1 MPLPTIPS
9 GNVASALGGA
19 FEVANSC
26 QFSSDDTTYL
36 SKTFGTPTD
45 QDKWTFSCWV
55 KRTKLGT
62 NQDIFS
68 VPTGTSG
75 GYFHTGLQW
84 NSSNQLEANVN
95 YTGSVVGKKLPNAL
109 FRDTI
114 SWYHLVTVWDS
125 DNASAGNRI
134 KLYVNGV
141 DQTSFATDTQPTSG
155 LASQINQALAH
166 RIGDGANGDLDGY
179 LAEVVFVDG
188 QALTPTSF
196 GEFDEDSP
204 TIWKPIKISGLT
216 FGNNGFYLD
225 FQDSSALGNDVSGNN
240 NDFALSNLA
249 AVHQCQDSPTNNF
262 CILHQLQPYGSAV
275 YPWYDAGTQF
285 VGTQGNAWR
294 IVTGSIAV
302 TSGKYYY
309 EVEINTSSSNN
320 SYSIGWT
327 STNNMPASIWTT
339 YLGDAV
345 VGPAL
350 GLAKD
355 GQLNYSTSSA
365 ANQASTGYTSY
376 SNGGDIVMCAIDLD
390 NNYAYWGKNGTWM
403 KSGDPTSGSTGTGG
417 FAFDNAAGYDWYP
430 AFGSSE
436 TASGSTIHMA
446 ANFGNG
452 TFGNVSGVPSAVASA
467 GTNASG
473 FGVFEYNV
481 PAGYGAICTK
491 QMNE

>member
-1 MPLPTIPS
+1 MTLLTIPS
-9 GNVASALGGA
+9 GNVATATAATG

-26 QFSSDDTTYL
+26 RFNKADSAYL

-55 KRTKLGT
+55 KRGALGS
-62 NQDIFS
+62 NQDIFA

-188 QALTPTSF
+188 QALAPTSF
-196 GEFDEDSP
+196 GEYDEDSP
-204 TIWKPIKISGLT
+204 TIWKPIDVSGLT

-225 FQDSSALGNDVSGNN
+225 FEDSSALGNDVSGNN
-240 NDFALSNLA
+240 NDFAVTNLA
-249 AVHQCQDSPTNNF
+249 AVDQSKDTPTNNF
-262 CILHQLQPYGSAV
+262 CTMNPLDNQIQGHTFS
-275 YPWYDAGTQF
+275 
-285 VGTQGNAWR
+285 QGNNTIATTDASETYNTGTMGVTAGRWYFEAKLDDTTYSIR
-294 IVTGSIAV
+294 PTIGVVGAVSTNTGHYLGQQTASYGTSYNSDGNMRQTGSDV
-302 TSGKYYY
+302 SYG
-309 EVEINTSSSNN
+309 NT
-320 SYSIGWT
+320 
-327 STNNMPASIWTT
+327 
-339 YLGDAV
+339 
-345 VGPAL
+345 
-350 GLAKD
+350 
-355 GQLNYSTSSA
+355 
-365 ANQASTGYTSY
+365 YTA
-376 SNGGDIVMCAIDLD
+376 GDIVGVFLD
-390 NNYAYWGKNGTWM
+390 ITSNKIYFSKNGTIQN
-403 KSGDPTSGSTGTGG
+403 SGTGISITAVASTPIG
-417 FAFDNAAGYDWYP
+417 AYFPAGGDRHGDDTIWHFNFGGG
-430 AFGSSE
+430 AFGA
-436 TASGSTIHMA
+436 TAIS
-446 ANFGNG
+446 
-452 TFGNVSGVPSAVASA
+452 SAVADSNDVGA
-467 GTNASG
+467 
-473 FGVFEYNV
+473 FEYSPNQGG
-481 PAGYGAICTK
+481 ASNFDSAAKNFLAICTK
-491 QMNE
+491 NLGSDGG